1 MSGKRWKV
9 PTGAGEGS
17 CYVVVC
23 WCTADVA
30 LTRLI
35 VDERGRMFL
44 LELVRASVVRECVVA
59 RLVEQEE
66 VWVSRSLLGSN
77 Y

>member
-1 MSGKRWKV
+1 MS
-9 PTGAGEGS
+9 TGAGGGS
-17 CYVVVC
+17 CCVGVL
-23 WCTADVA
+23 WRTADAA
-30 LTRLI
+30 LTRLM

-44 LELVRASVVRECVVA
+44 LELVRAFVVRECVVA
-59 RLVEQEE
+59 RLVEQEQ

>member
-1 MSGKRWKV
+1 MS
-9 PTGAGEGS
+9 TGAGGGS
-17 CYVVVC
+17 CCVGVL
-23 WCTADVA
+23 WPTADGA

-44 LELVRASVVRECVVA
+44 LELVRASVVRECVFA
-59 RLVEQEE
+59 RLVEQEQ